1 MEQGVTKTFFGG
13 GIRLKL
19 IYSLV
24 VPFMQFCR
32 VPYEHNVIPVVMAT
46 YTKKKSGKSS
56 WWNFFEVTQNI
67 NCKYEESV
75 ENVI

>member
-1 MEQGVTKTFFGG
+1 MEQGVTKTFFWG

-46 YTKKKSGKSS
+46 YTKKKK
-56 WWNFFEVTQNI
+56 WKEFMMKFF
-67 NCKYEESV
+67 
-75 ENVI
+75 